1 MKRISEALP
10 DYAPITKVEEIQNR
24 LLYFST
30 EEFTMQSCGA
40 VKEFAMNEIKK
51 ALKMIMSV
59 ENTM

>member
-1 MKRISEALP
+1 
-10 DYAPITKVEEIQNR
+10 
-24 LLYFST
+24 
-30 EEFTMQSCGA
+30 MQSCGA